1 MPAQRRTLPIKRFRS
16 LAIATVALSLSAGAA
31 FAFTDLPE
39 QALEGLGIASG
50 HDRELPAR
58 PETLPTP
65 ADADTR
71 VATDSQVDL
80 AAEDLPDAASHGS
93 DVSAAAKAD
102 DPTPDTNRGADVSA
116 VAKDNHGQEVAAD
129 HKPADVP
136 PPDPGQPADAG
147 APEGAGKPDGAGQPI
162 STSHSQ
168 PADPGPPDGAG
179 KP

>member
-1 MPAQRRTLPIKRFRS
+1 MKRFRS

-50 HDRELPAR
+50 HADRELPAR

-80 AAEDLPDAASHGS
+80 AAEDVPDAASHGAA
-93 DVSAAAKAD
+93 VSEAAKPD
-102 DPTPDTNRGADVSA
+102 DPPADNDHGAAVSE
-116 VAKDNHGQEVAAD
+116 VARDNHGAAAVEE
-129 HKPADVP
+129 HKPADAGP
-136 PPDPGQPADAG
+136 PADAG
-147 APEGAGKPDGAGQPI
+147 QPD
-162 STSHSQ
+162 
-168 PADPGPPDGAG
+168 DPGPPDAVNIPDAAPEDPGPPDDPG
-179 KP
+179 KPAEPGRPN

>member
-1 MPAQRRTLPIKRFRS
+1 MKRFRS

-39 QALEGLGIASG
+39 QALDGLGIASG
-50 HDRELPAR
+50 HADRELPAR
-58 PETLPTP
+58 PKTLPTP

-116 VAKDNHGQEVAAD
+116 VAKDNHGAAAVEE
-129 HKPADVP
+129 HKPADAGP
-136 PPDPGQPADAG
+136 PVD
-147 APEGAGKPDGAGQPI
+147 AGQPDDPGLPDAVDI
-162 STSHSQ
+162 PDAAPEDPGP
-168 PADPGPPDGAG
+168 PADPG
-179 KP
+179 KPAEPGRPN